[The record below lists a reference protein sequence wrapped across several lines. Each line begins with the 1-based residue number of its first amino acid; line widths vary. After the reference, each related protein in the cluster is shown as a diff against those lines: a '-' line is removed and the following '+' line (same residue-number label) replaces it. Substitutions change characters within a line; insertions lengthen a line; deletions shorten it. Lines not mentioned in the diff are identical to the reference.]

1 MASRASAGSEART
14 ANLLG
19 ALAGVVADR
28 TQEALLDAAG
38 LSRTEAAALIT
49 LDNYAD
55 GEPLGLLRDATG
67 LSHPGTVRLADRLE
81 HRGFVTRRA
90 GAGGDGRAVG
100 LELTAAGRTA
110 VAGARL
116 AREETARSL
125 LAPLSARQRRALT
138 PVLAKL
144 LAAATRDARDSRA
157 ICDLCDADACGHP
170 RGCPVTQAA
179 IAAEDRRAA
188 AAAASGPPAP

>member
-1 MASRASAGSEART
+1 MASRAEART

-28 TQEALLDAAG
+28 TEAALLDAAG

-67 LSHPGTVRLADRLE
+67 LSHPGTVRLADRLQR
-81 HRGFVTRRA
+81 RGFVARRA
-90 GAGGDGRAVG
+90 GARGDGRAVA
-100 LELTAAGRTA
+100 LELTPAGRTA

-116 AREETARSL
+116 AREDTARSL
-125 LAPLSARQRRALT
+125 LAPLSAASGGPDAGPGQAAAPRRRAT
-138 PVLAKL
+138 PGT
-144 LAAATRDARDSRA
+144 AA
-157 ICDLCDADACGHP
+157 
-170 RGCPVTQAA
+170 
-179 IAAEDRRAA
+179 
-188 AAAASGPPAP
+188 